1 MERRGPNY
9 IEGDLTA
16 AGRSFGIVASRFND
30 FIVRPLLDG
39 ALDAI
44 KRHGG
49 DLSSVDVIWVPGS
62 YEIPLVARRLALSG
76 RYDAVVCL
84 GAVIRGATAHFDY
97 VAGAAASGI
106 SAVAMEADLPVIFG
120 VITTETI
127 EQAIERAG
135 TKAGNKGFE
144 AAATAIEMASLLD
157 RMKEH
162 VPVRDADSRSV
173 RSEVLPEAVASESR
187 HEPAS
192 KPLNR

>member
-1 MERRGPNY
+1 MEKEKGPNY

-49 DLSSVDVIWVPGS
+49 DLASVDVAWVPGS
-62 YEIPLVARRLALSG
+62 YEIPLAARRLALSG
-76 RYDAVVCL
+76 KYDAVICL

-97 VAGAAASGI
+97 VAGGAADGI
-106 SAVAMEADLPVIFG
+106 STVALEADLPVIFG
-120 VITTETI
+120 VLTTDTI

-135 TKAGNKGFE
+135 AKAGNKGFE
-144 AAATAIEMASLLD
+144 AAATAIEMVSL
-157 RMKEH
+157 M
-162 VPVRDADSRSV
+162 
-173 RSEVLPEAVASESR
+173 EAVSKGQPPAARHQPSAISR
-187 HEPAS
+187 QQGNPEGDPT
-192 KPLNR
+192 PP